1 VREARRD
8 VTPAVK
14 EVGSAVEPVDMA
26 KILVVDGDE
35 VSRLLMGRVLQDVGH
50 EVTYAADG
58 KIALELIRTS
68 SFTVVV
74 TDLAMPTFN
83 GLRLIQAVREMH
95 GDTPVIAVSGQNAD
109 QLMMAE
115 DFGAAATLIKPLD
128 RQRLIKEVELL
139 AGEVSSVWNYAL

>member
-1 VREARRD
+1 
-8 VTPAVK
+8 
-14 EVGSAVEPVDMA
+14 MA
-26 KILVVDGDE
+26 KILVVDDDE
-35 VSRLLMGRVLQDVGH
+35 VSRLLMGRILQDVGH

-58 KIALELIRTS
+58 KIALELIRTGG
-68 SFTVVV
+68 FTVVV

-83 GLRLIQAVREMH
+83 GLRLIQALREVH
-95 GDTPVIAVSGQNAD
+95 QNTPVIAVSGQNAD

>member
-1 VREARRD
+1 
-8 VTPAVK
+8 
-14 EVGSAVEPVDMA
+14 MA
-26 KILVVDGDE
+26 KILVLDDDE
-35 VSRLLMGRVLQDVGH
+35 VSRLLMGRVLQGVGH
-50 EVTYAADG
+50 EVSYATVG
-58 KIALELIRTS
+58 KIALELIRRG